1 MIDKLT
7 NGFVIAYF
15 AFIAG
20 VFVEHNYSPISIL
33 KKHIVLLGEGLI
45 EVGGGGKKDDK
56 KK

>member
-1 MIDKLT
+1 IDKLT

-45 EVGGGGKKDDK
+45 EVGGGGKRDDK